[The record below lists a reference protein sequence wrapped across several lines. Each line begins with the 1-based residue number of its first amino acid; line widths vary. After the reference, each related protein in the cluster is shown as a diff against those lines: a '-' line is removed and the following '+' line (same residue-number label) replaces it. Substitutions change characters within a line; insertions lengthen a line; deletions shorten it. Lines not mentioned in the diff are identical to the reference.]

1 MSGREGLLDLFA
13 RWDRQEGPLS
23 GAAIRRQFGRLRLV
37 RVDLADG
44 IAFSD
49 VSYQRVLIHSGP
61 SYEALVL
68 CWRSGQSSPIHDHG
82 GSTCGV
88 YIIEGTATETVF
100 AASPCGRLA
109 PVRSHTFGAG
119 AFRVSGDRDIHQMAN
134 LESPGSDLI
143 SLHIYSPP
151 LTGMRTYSIGETT
164 LADHDRL
171 IAARPPLL
179 KARIRA
185 DGPHSFPQPH
195 DSSTRQV
202 TS

>member
-13 RWDRQEGPLS
+13 RWDRQGGPLS
-23 GAAIRRQFGRLRLV
+23 GAAIRARFGRLRLV
-37 RVDLADG
+37 RGDLAGG

-61 SYEALVL
+61 AYDALVL

-82 GSTCGV
+82 GSMCGV

-100 AASPCGRLA
+100 AASPCGRLVPA
-109 PVRSHTFGAG
+109 RSHTFGAG
-119 AFRVSGDRDIHQMAN
+119 EFRVSGFGDTHQMAN
-134 LESPGSDLI
+134 LEPPGSDLI

-151 LTGMRTYSIGETT
+151 LSGMRTYTIGETT

-171 IAARPPLL
+171 IAERPPVL
-179 KARIRA
+179 RA
-185 DGPHSFPQPH
+185 
-195 DSSTRQV
+195 
-202 TS
+202 